1 MNTRK
6 TITSLN
12 TKITI
17 LSDIIQKSRITL
29 VSMNQHIPLN
39 SSDTRRIVLICLMYI
54 RKNPAPIGSEMLT
67 LTDIYNFLEIADC
80 NPWGLCDS
88 DIIPPINL
96 NTTLIELSR
105 LKQYPYFCDLINYA
119 LESLEYDVD
128 EYFNVTVSR
137 GTRSSNKKK
146 KSNGIYYTPTDVVNF
161 MISQC
166 ISAVLPQKAK
176 PSVLDCSCGSGMFL
190 LQSLI
195 YLENACNPNRNL
207 DISFDLLE
215 KCIWGID
222 ISEAAV
228 DCSKAVFMQYYL
240 DNYAG
245 VDVPLDLAW
254 RIVDHSFVVGDATQL
269 DCILSQHQELPS
281 VFDCIVGNPPYVT
294 LGRESN
300 LFIPFVENMMDY
312 ASDNSCSAL
321 VLPLSVCY
329 SQGAKF
335 IYLRERIQN
344 DKVTWTFMNYDRSPD
359 SLFGDQVKTRST
371 ILFRNSFEH
380 KAMTL
385 TTTLQR
391 WTSSKRDRLFTDY
404 VLCDISG
411 VPISKNVPKI
421 SHIIEKRA
429 FDSIRQGTQSLQ
441 ALFARCRSDYPLV
454 VNGTAYN
461 WIGAYDHLPPSTDE
475 SGDDYVSTTTK
486 VYYLSDIASRDFC
499 IAVLC
504 NRIAY
509 WYWIV
514 TGDGFHL
521 NASFLADYCIGK
533 DNFTDSQY
541 NELCRLG
548 SKYSLCIKEHP
559 TISYNAGKRIVN
571 YDHWQ
576 AMDIIRQIEKI
587 IIDALN
593 LPEDFV
599 VHLDRWYFNQVHCN
613 RDTEKR

>member
-1 MNTRK
+1 MDTRK
-6 TITSLN
+6 TITSIN
-12 TKITI
+12 SKITI

-29 VSMNQHIPLN
+29 ASENEHIQLN
-39 SSDTRRIVLICLMYI
+39 SSDTRRIVLICLIYI
-54 RKNPAPIGSEMLT
+54 RKISAPINCEIIT
-67 LTDIYNFLEIADC
+67 LTDVYNFLKISEC
-80 NPWGLCDS
+80 NLWGLCDS
-88 DIIPPINL
+88 DDLPPINL
-96 NTTLIELSR
+96 NATLIELSW
-105 LKQYPYFCDLINYA
+105 LKRYPYFNDLINYA

-146 KSNGIYYTPTDVVNF
+146 KSNGIYYTPVDVVNF
-161 MISQC
+161 MVSKC
-166 ISAVLPQKAK
+166 ISTVLPQNTK
-176 PSVLDCSCGSGMFL
+176 PSILDCSCGSGMFL

-195 YLENACNPNRNL
+195 YLENACNPDHNL
-207 DISFDLLE
+207 DTSFDLLE

-228 DCSKAVFMQYYL
+228 DCCKAVFMQYYL
-240 DNYAG
+240 DHYAG
-245 VDVPLDLAW
+245 GDVPLDMVW
-254 RIVDHSFVVGDATQL
+254 QKIDHSFFIGDATQL
-269 DCILSQHQELPS
+269 HCILSQHQELPS

-294 LGRESN
+294 FGRESN
-300 LFIPFVENMMDY
+300 LFIPFVENMMDF

-321 VLPLSVCY
+321 VLPLSICY

-335 IYLRERIQN
+335 IQLRERIQRDN
-344 DKVTWTFMNYDRSPD
+344 VTWTFMNYDRSPD

-371 ILFRNSFEH
+371 ILFRNSLEC

-404 VLCDISG
+404 MLCDISG
-411 VPISKNVPKI
+411 IPLSKSVPKI
-421 SHIIEKRA
+421 SHSIEKRA
-429 FDSIRQGTQSLQ
+429 FDAIRQGPQNLQ
-441 ALFARCRSDYPLV
+441 ALFARRHSDYPLV

-475 SGDDYVSTTTK
+475 NGADYVSTTTK

-504 NRIAY
+504 NRLAY

-514 TGDGFHL
+514 IGDGFHL
-521 NASFLADYCIGK
+521 NASFLSNYRISKETFSDA
-533 DNFTDSQY
+533 QY

-548 SKYSLCIKEHP
+548 SQYSQCIKEHP

-571 YDHWQ
+571 YDHWH
-576 AMDIIRQIEKI
+576 AIDIIRQIEKI
-587 IIDALN
+587 IAGALN
-593 LPEDFV
+593 LPEDFA
-599 VHLDRWYFNQVHCN
+599 VHLDNWYFNQVHCN
-613 RDTEKR
+613 RDNEKR

>member
-29 VSMNQHIPLN
+29 ASDNKHIPLN
-39 SSDTRRIVLICLMYI
+39 SSDTRRIVLLCLIYI
-54 RKNPAPIGSEMLT
+54 RKNSIPINREAIT
-67 LTDIYNFLEIADC
+67 LTDIYSFLKVSDC
-80 NPWGLCDS
+80 YFWGLCDNY
-88 DIIPPINL
+88 DFPPINL
-96 NTTLIELSR
+96 KTTLIELSS
-105 LKQYPYFCDLINYA
+105 LKQYPYFNDLINYA

-146 KSNGIYYTPTDVVNF
+146 KSNGIYYTPVDVVDF
-161 MISQC
+161 MVSQC
-166 ISAVLPQKAK
+166 ISTVLPRNPK
-176 PSVLDCSCGSGMFL
+176 PSILDCSCGSGMFL

-195 YLENACNPNRNL
+195 YLESTCNLDHNL

-222 ISEAAV
+222 ISDAAI
-228 DCSKAVFMQYYL
+228 DCCKAVFMQYYL
-240 DNYAG
+240 DNY
-245 VDVPLDLAW
+245 VEIDIPLDLVW
-254 RIVDHSFVVGDATQL
+254 KKIDCSFFIGDATQL
-269 DCILSQHQELPS
+269 HYTLSQHQDLPS

-294 LGRESN
+294 LGREAN
-300 LFIPFVENMMDY
+300 LFIPFVENMIDY

-321 VLPLSVCY
+321 VLPLSICY

-335 IYLRERIQN
+335 IQLRERIQSDN
-344 DKVTWTFMNYDRSPD
+344 VTWTFMNYDRSPD

-371 ILFRNSFEH
+371 ILFRNSLDR

-391 WTSSKRDRLFTDY
+391 WTSTKRDRLFADY
-404 VLCDISG
+404 ELCDISG
-411 VPISKNVPKI
+411 IPLSKNVPKI
-421 SHIIEKRA
+421 SHTIEKHA
-429 FDSIRQGTQSLQ
+429 FDSIRQGAQNLQ
-441 ALFARCRSDYPLV
+441 TLFTRRPSDYPLV

-475 SGDDYVSTTTK
+475 NGDDYISTTTK
-486 VYYLSDIASRDFC
+486 VYYLSDIESRDFC

-521 NASFLADYCIGK
+521 NASFLTDYCISK
-533 DNFTDSQY
+533 NTFTDSQY

-548 SKYSLCIKEHP
+548 RQYSLCIKEHP

-571 YDHWQ
+571 YDHWH
-576 AMDIIRQIEKI
+576 AIDIIQQIEKI
-587 IIDALN
+587 ITDALN
-593 LPEDFV
+593 LPEGFTA
-599 VHLDRWYFNQVHCN
+599 HLDHWYFNQVHCN